1 MFVSDY
7 IIYRPRFFN
16 PRQPSNKNLTSKKKS
31 KMRKLLPTRRNK
43 TGPVDTVIQ
52 EITDENGMLED
63 ITIESARTV
72 ESVG

>member
-1 MFVSDY
+1 M
-7 IIYRPRFFN
+7 
-16 PRQPSNKNLTSKKKS
+16 NLNSRKKS

-43 TGPVDTVIQ
+43 TGPVDTMVQ

-63 ITIESARTV
+63 ITIESARNG